1 LMQIGVSDPGPWRR
15 WEWTLVADFLD
26 VLDGNDPRRAGR
38 GGCVEDEKVRPR
50 FLEMETHAIRVDDL
64 DLPHLVFEH
73 LGRRSAVT
81 IERELH
87 VVGGQEVAV
96 VEVNT
101 LPQHELIGQS
111 VGRYGPALR
120 EARRHR
126 LAWHRLHEGVMK
138 AIEDPERRD
147 DPRGVGRVEPRRG
160 EREVESQ
167 GQLSFG
173 RSLGWRGHAREE
185 HDERERSSQTDTTL
199 HGGPPLARPPRPSFH
214 EILESGA
221 ATRPT
226 ARTTA
231 SPITAWAPRWRKLA
245 GV

>member
-1 LMQIGVSDPGPWRR
+1 M
-15 WEWTLVADFLD
+15 
-26 VLDGNDPRRAGR
+26 
-38 GGCVEDEKVRPR
+38 
-50 FLEMETHAIRVDDL
+50 
-64 DLPHLVFEH
+64 
-73 LGRRSAVT
+73 
-81 IERELH
+81 
-87 VVGGQEVAV
+87 
-96 VEVNT
+96 EVNT
-101 LPQHELIGQS
+101 LPQYELIGQS

-185 HDERERSSQTDTTL
+185 HDERERSQTDTTL
-199 HGGPPLARPPRPSFH
+199 HGGPPLARRPRPSFH

-226 ARTTA
+226 PRMTANPISRMGTSEEDGWRESSRTPERAPA
-231 SPITAWAPRWRKLA
+231 SPENSSRVNPFALTVSWVYTAEDVSLERWWISR
-245 GV
+245 